1 VDKGLDWNRCGVW
14 YTGMAK
20 RFTIWKEEKE
30 MASLYVYFVK
40 IFFNI
45 LFQINLLIKRCVAL
59 KINPFDV

>member
-1 VDKGLDWNRCGVW
+1 VECGTLAW
-14 YTGMAK
+14 QSALQFEK
-20 RFTIWKEEKE
+20 KKKE